1 MTIIRREEE
10 IEAMDETYTIKTLE
24 QVKLLSDPLRLQ
36 ILECLAYE
44 ELTTKQVAERLGEKP
59 TKLYHHVA
67 ALEQAGLIRLVNTR
81 QNRGTTE
88 KYYRCVA
95 KQFRVDHSLFDR
107 AADPEET
114 KSELLQMLAGPLERT
129 LSEIRESVKTGLI
142 NPEEQRRTAVLGTGR
157 IRISEASL
165 EKMKERVLAWLDE
178 YNNADEEAGDL
189 SFILM
194 VAFYPVATKETAD
207 EQL

>member
-1 MTIIRREEE
+1 
-10 IEAMDETYTIKTLE
+10 
-24 QVKLLSDPLRLQ
+24 
-36 ILECLAYE
+36 
-44 ELTTKQVAERLGEKP
+44 
-59 TKLYHHVA
+59 
-67 ALEQAGLIRLVNTR
+67 LVNTR

-114 KSELLQMLAGPLERT
+114 KSELLQMLAVPLERT

-157 IRISEASL
+157 IRISEARL

-178 YNNADEEAGDL
+178 YNNADEEEGDL
-189 SFILM
+189 SFNLM
-194 VAFYPVATKETAD
+194 VAFYPVAKKEKAD